1 MSLEQ
6 LALDR
11 LNQKCDED
19 YTDLSYLEEYCKIV
33 ALYRTVEERKV
44 TGNRNTNYTFEDELK
59 MLNDDII
66 KYIAAERLEKKA
78 DMSCSDLLYLDEYA
92 KIVALY
98 KTEVERRKTGTSDI
112 DYDENQILVALDNDS
127 ISHLIASR
135 LKQKADPSNSD
146 LSYLDEYYKIHELF
160 TLEIERI
167 KEKNLNSN
175 DNSHDPNHIK

>member
-1 MSLEQ
+1 MSFEQ

-11 LNQKCDED
+11 LNQKCDES
-19 YTDLSYLEEYCKIV
+19 YTDLLYLEEYCKIV
-33 ALYRTVEERKV
+33 ALYRSVEERKV
-44 TGNRNTNYTFEDELK
+44 TGNRNTNYNFEDELK

-66 KYIAAERLEKKA
+66 KYIAAERLKNKA
-78 DMSCSDLLYLDEYA
+78 GMIDSDLLYLNEYA

-98 KTEVERRKTGTSDI
+98 KTEVERRKTGTRDI
-112 DYDENQILVALDNDS
+112 DYDINQILVALDNDS